1 MSAPAWVQEPLQK
14 QVPVPLRGLPP
25 SDGKLD
31 SSGLPATLQDLKALC
46 FPDGCLATKRHY
58 CHKAC
63 AKTKPRGRG
72 LGRVEIHR
80 DGGAG
85 REPGLWDSLVGSHPT
100 LCLQIYGQGDP
111 LAADAADVRGSS
123 GLGTSCSRTA
133 GLRAVFPGVAQGKGF
148 KFGGTQR

>member
-1 MSAPAWVQEPLQK
+1 MDQRGQSGAGESVSAPAWVQEPLQK

-85 REPGLWDSLVGSHPT
+85 REPGLWDSLVGSHLIPWQQM
-100 LCLQIYGQGDP
+100 LQTCEALQVWGH
-111 LAADAADVRGSS
+111 LAL
-123 GLGTSCSRTA
+123 GLQDSEQCFQ
-133 GLRAVFPGVAQGKGF
+133 V
-148 KFGGTQR
+148 